1 MKSPMVALQWLP
13 ILMLIPVMP
22 STSVT
27 AKGLRIPRLA
37 RLGGMN
43 NPRVK
48 PLGRISRN
56 SASFAASSIYHNL
69 QTFYYNQTLDHFNYR
84 PDSFDMFQQ
93 RYVINSKYWGGANSN
108 APIFVYFGEEAPL
121 ENDFG
126 DIGILAEN
134 AHRFKALQVYIEHR
148 YYGKSIPFGS
158 RNEAFKN
165 ASTLGYFN
173 SAQAL
178 ADYAELIIH
187 VKEKFHVQRSPVIV
201 VGASYGGMLASW
213 FRLKYPHIAL
223 GALASSAP
231 ILYFTDIT
239 PAHAYVSIV
248 TKDFR
253 EDSQS
258 CHDTIKKSWTV
269 IDKIASEPDGLS
281 ILSKKFETC
290 KPLNNSSE
298 LKDYLA
304 GIYMASAQ
312 YDAPPSYPVTM
323 VCKSVDEP
331 SFGNDILGRI
341 FAGMVAYQGELPCYV
356 NEPTKETE
364 TDVGWSWQ
372 TCADMV
378 IPFGISNDSMF
389 QPYPFDLN
397 AYINDCKDEYGVP
410 PRPHWVTTYFGGHDI
425 KLILKRF
432 GSNIIF
438 SNGLRDPYS
447 SGGVLQNISDS
458 VVAIT
463 TVKGSHC
470 LDVLATTKSDPQWL
484 VAQRKEEVRII
495 RKWIRNYFSDL
506 DACEKGE
513 HH

>member
-13 ILMLIPVMP
+13 ILMLIPVMH

-37 RLGGMN
+37 RLG
-43 NPRVK
+43 
-48 PLGRISRN
+48 RISRN
-56 SASFAASSIYHNL
+56 STSFAASSIYHNL
-69 QTFYYNQTLDHFNYR
+69 QTFCYNQTLDHFNYR

-126 DIGILAEN
+126 VIGILAEN
-134 AHRFKALQVYIEHR
+134 AHRFKALQVYTEQR

-173 SAQAL
+173 PAQAL
-178 ADYAELIIH
+178 ADYAEIIIH
-187 VKEKFHVQRSPVIV
+187 VKEKFHAQRSPVIV

-213 FRLKYPHIAL
+213 FRLKYPHIAV

-258 CHDTIKKSWTV
+258 CHDTIKESWTV

-304 GIYMASAQ
+304 GIYMAAAQ

-323 VCKSVDEP
+323 VCRSIDEP

-341 FAGMVAYQGELPCYV
+341 FADMVAYQGELPCYV

-372 TCADMV
+372 
-378 IPFGISNDSMF
+378 
-389 QPYPFDLN
+389 
-397 AYINDCKDEYGVP
+397 GVAEHV
-410 PRPHWVTTYFGGHDI
+410 RQCCCYHYCEGYVLMMNLIIVVMRRRFTQHMLTT
-425 KLILKRF
+425 
-432 GSNIIF
+432 
-438 SNGLRDPYS
+438 
-447 SGGVLQNISDS
+447 
-458 VVAIT
+458 T
-463 TVKGSHC
+463 GSHC

-506 DACEKGE
+506 DACEKGK